1 MFGMEEKIKNA
12 RNALI
17 NGLMARAAEVLDP
30 YKDKP
35 VAEIPKHE
43 LARAMVL
50 NDIADVI
57 KSFAV
62 AG

>member
-1 MFGMEEKIKNA
+1 MSLFGMEERIQKA
-12 RNALI
+12 RTALV
-17 NGLMARAAEVLDP
+17 NGLMTRAAKVLEP
-30 YKDKP
+30 YNDKP

-50 NDIADVI
+50 EDIADVI
-57 KSFAV
+57 KSL

>member
-1 MFGMEEKIKNA
+1 MFGIEERIANA
-12 RNALI
+12 RTALV
-17 NGLMARAAEVLDP
+17 NGLMTRAAKVLEP
-30 YKDKP
+30 YNDKP
-35 VAEIPKHE
+35 IADIPKHE

-57 KSFAV
+57 KSL